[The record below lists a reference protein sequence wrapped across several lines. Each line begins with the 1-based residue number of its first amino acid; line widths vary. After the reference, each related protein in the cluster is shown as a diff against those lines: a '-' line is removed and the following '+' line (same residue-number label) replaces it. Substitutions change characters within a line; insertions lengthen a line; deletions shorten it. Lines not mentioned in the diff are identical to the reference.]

1 MLSSRT
7 VISGYLG
14 NRDTFDQ
21 AIASFAEVYAD
32 QAERDHAAL
41 LAAIKEGRVQAQ
53 TGV

>member
-1 MLSSRT
+1 MH
-7 VISGYLG
+7 GYLG

-21 AIASFAEVYAD
+21 AIASFVDLYAD

-41 LAAIKEGRVQAQ
+41 LVAIQEGGVQSQ